1 MVMYWNKT
9 YMNMKKICLFIM
21 VLLGLASCSDQLTVS
36 EKENVVQPAT
46 QVDDEYHY
54 YLEKARWGEA
64 GAYVKLADFYR
75 EGKYV
80 NSDFMGMT
88 AMLAMAEQYD
98 RNHRLKDYI
107 KALPEDDSYRM
118 MFEAMDKIGKEDRG
132 KVKDVASVLVS
143 NGKPEGYVING
154 AIQVE
159 EGDTIGGLETIRY
172 GAEQGSAFGELILC
186 MAPAFLGKSQ
196 RPYNAEGLISLADKF
211 PFANKFLAEMYA
223 GEVCDSVYDPEQ
235 AARYFLKADE
245 HGFLGRRGAKW
256 LLDYYARENI
266 QIDELEKQRLVAL
279 SGVQENETVVTEDI
293 PIIHQEQSIQE
304 YVDSVARYRMLTDGC
319 KRAIVYV
326 VETESGRVIARSSSE
341 DTGNYVVPFEDT
353 FNRENDYM
361 HGVATYLAVQW
372 TGNLL
377 PNTKIDTGSGV
388 YESRDG
394 KLIKD
399 HNWRRGGYGEMT
411 LEDALTHRSEV
422 GLAKAVE
429 QAYGDD
435 RQAYEHQ
442 ISFYMNEQPDNLMGM
457 LTFYNAIA
465 NGGRMVKICG
475 PEDDVTVIHD
485 QICYPEYIKPVQRA
499 MERCVSEGIY
509 KRARNEYI
517 DVAACGRTLRFQDNS
532 FRMELCGY
540 FPAKSPQYTI
550 MVVMEKDGLP
560 ASAGGMCG
568 PLFSQIVDGLLLP

>member
-1 MVMYWNKT
+1 
-9 YMNMKKICLFIM
+9 MKKIILCFV
-21 VLLGLASCSDQLTVS
+21 VLLGLASCSDQLT
-36 EKENVVQPAT
+36 ERELTEPAQPKN
-46 QVDDEYHY
+46 QVDSEYQY
-54 YLEKARWGEA
+54 YLEKARWGDA

-98 RNHRLKDYI
+98 SKLRLHDYL

-132 KVKDVASVLVS
+132 KVKNVASMLVA

-159 EGDTIGGLETIRY
+159 EGDTIGGLQAIRY

-186 MAPAFLGKSQ
+186 MAPAFLGKNQ
-196 RPYNAEGLISLADKF
+196 QPYNVEGLISMADKF

-223 GEVCDSVYDPEQ
+223 GEVCDSVYNPEQ
-235 AARYFLKADE
+235 AVKYYLKADE
-245 HGFLGRRGAKW
+245 HGFLGRKGAKW
-256 LLDYYARENI
+256 LLNYYASENI
-266 QIDELEKQRLVAL
+266 QIDELEKQRLKAL
-279 SGVQENETVVTEDI
+279 CGDLGNDEMVTEEI
-293 PIIHQEQSIQE
+293 PIVHQDQSVQE
-304 YVDSVARYRMLTDGC
+304 YVDSITHYRLLTDGC

-326 VETESGRVIARSSSE
+326 VETETGRVIVHSSLE
-341 DTGNYVVPFEDT
+341 DTGSYVVPYEDT
-353 FNRENDYM
+353 FNRENDYI

-372 TGNLL
+372 TGNLSF
-377 PNTKIDTGSGV
+377 NTKIETGCGV

-394 KLIKD
+394 KLVKD
-399 HNWRRGGYGEMT
+399 HNWRRGGYGEIT
-411 LEDALTHRSEV
+411 LEDAVTHRSEV
-422 GLAKAVE
+422 GLTKAVE
-429 QAYGDD
+429 QAYGND

-442 ISFYMNEQPDNLMGM
+442 ISFYLNEQPDNLMGM

-465 NGGRMVKICG
+465 NGGKMVKICG

-485 QICYPEYIKPVQRA
+485 QICYPEYIEPVQRA
-499 MERCVSEGIY
+499 MERCVSDGIY
-509 KRARNEYI
+509 KKARHEYI
-517 DVAACGRTLRFQDNS
+517 NVAACGRTLRFEDNS
-532 FRMELCGY
+532 FRMELCGF
-540 FPAKSPQYTI
+540 FPTSSPKYTI

-568 PLFSQIVDGLLLP
+568 PLFSQVVTGLIPKI

>member
-1 MVMYWNKT
+1 
-9 YMNMKKICLFIM
+9 MKKICLFIM

-36 EKENVVQPAT
+36 EKESVVQPAT

-75 EGKYV
+75 EGQYV

-98 RNHRLKDYI
+98 HNLRLQDYLN
-107 KALPEDDSYRM
+107 ALPNDDSYRM

-256 LLDYYARENI
+256 LLNYYARKNI

-279 SGVQENETVVTEDI
+279 SGVQGNETVATEDI
-293 PIIHQEQSIQE
+293 PIVNQEQSIQE
-304 YVDSVARYRMLTDGC
+304 YVDSVTRYRMLADGC

-326 VETESGRVIARSSSE
+326 VETESGRVIARSSLE

-353 FNRENDYM
+353 FNRENDYI

-377 PNTKIDTGSGV
+377 PGTKIDTGSGV

-399 HNWRRGGYGEMT
+399 HNWRRGGYGEIT

-422 GLAKAVE
+422 GLVKAIE

-465 NGGRMVKICG
+465 NGGRMVKICW
-475 PEDDVTVIHD
+475 PEDDVTIIHD

>member
-1 MVMYWNKT
+1 
-9 YMNMKKICLFIM
+9 MKKMILCFVVLF
-21 VLLGLASCSDQLTVS
+21 GLASCSDQLTIS
-36 EKENVVQPAT
+36 ENENIVQLGN
-46 QVDDEYHY
+46 QVNDEYY
-54 YLEKARWGEA
+54 YFLEKARWGDA

-80 NSDFMGMT
+80 QSDFMGMT

-98 RNHRLKDYI
+98 GNHRMKDYL
-107 KALPEDDSYRM
+107 KALPEDDSYRL
-118 MFEAMDKIGKEDRG
+118 MFEAMDEIGRKDRD
-132 KVKDVASVLVS
+132 KVKNVASILVA

-154 AIQVE
+154 AMQVE

-172 GAEQGSAFGELILC
+172 GAEQGSAFGEFILC
-186 MAPAFLGKSQ
+186 MAPAFLGKNQ
-196 RPYNAEGLISLADKF
+196 QPYNADRLISMSDKF

-223 GEVCDSVYDPEQ
+223 GEVCDSVYDPKL
-235 AARYFLKADE
+235 AATYFLKADE
-245 HGFLGRRGAKW
+245 QGFLGRRGAKW
-256 LLDYYARENI
+256 LLNYYASENI
-266 QIDELEKQRLVAL
+266 QIDELEKQRLLAL
-279 SGVQENETVVTEDI
+279 SGRQENENVVTEDV
-293 PIIHQEQSIQE
+293 PIVHQEQSVQE
-304 YVDSVARYRMLTDGC
+304 YVDSVTHYRMLTDGC
-319 KRAIVYV
+319 KKAIVYV
-326 VETESGRVIARSSSE
+326 VETETGKVIAHSSLE
-341 DTGNYVVPFEDT
+341 DTGNYVIPYEDT
-353 FNRENDYM
+353 FNRENDYI

-399 HNWRRGGYGEMT
+399 HNWRRGGYGEIT

-422 GLAKAVE
+422 GLTKAVE
-429 QAYGDD
+429 QAYGND

-442 ISFYMNEQPDNLMGM
+442 ISFYLNEQPDNLMGM

-465 NGGRMVKICG
+465 NGGKMVKICE
-475 PEDDVTVIHD
+475 PEEDVTVIHD

-499 MERCVSEGIY
+499 MERSVSDGIY
-509 KRARNEYI
+509 KKAGHEYI
-517 DVAACGRTLRFQDNS
+517 NVAACGRTLRFEDNS

-550 MVVMEKDGLP
+550 MVVLEKDGLP

>member
-1 MVMYWNKT
+1 MY
-9 YMNMKKICLFIM
+9 
-21 VLLGLASCSDQLTVS
+21 V
-36 EKENVVQPAT
+36 
-46 QVDDEYHY
+46 
-54 YLEKARWGEA
+54 
-64 GAYVKLADFYR
+64 
-75 EGKYV
+75 
-80 NSDFMGMT
+80 
-88 AMLAMAEQYD
+88 
-98 RNHRLKDYI
+98 
-107 KALPEDDSYRM
+107 
-118 MFEAMDKIGKEDRG
+118 
-132 KVKDVASVLVS
+132 
-143 NGKPEGYVING
+143 
-154 AIQVE
+154 
-159 EGDTIGGLETIRY
+159 
-172 GAEQGSAFGELILC
+172 
-186 MAPAFLGKSQ
+186 
-196 RPYNAEGLISLADKF
+196 
-211 PFANKFLAEMYA
+211 

-256 LLDYYARENI
+256 LLNYYARENI

-293 PIIHQEQSIQE
+293 PIVHQEQSIQE
-304 YVDSVARYRMLTDGC
+304 YVDSVTRYRMLTDGC

-326 VETESGRVIARSSSE
+326 VETESGRVIARSSLE

-353 FNRENDYM
+353 FNRENDYL

-399 HNWRRGGYGEMT
+399 HNWRRGGYGEIT

-422 GLAKAVE
+422 GLVKAVE
-429 QAYGDD
+429 LVYGDD

-485 QICYPEYIKPVQRA
+485 QICYPEYIKPVQQA

>member
-1 MVMYWNKT
+1 
-9 YMNMKKICLFIM
+9 MKKIILFC
-21 VLLGLASCSDQLTVS
+21 VALLGMVSCSDQLT
-36 EKENVVQPAT
+36 ENDVANGVQT
-46 QVDDEYHY
+46 VNSTSDEYHY
-54 YLEKARWGEA
+54 YLEKARWGDA
-64 GAYVKLADFYR
+64 AAFVKLADFYR

-80 NSDFMGMT
+80 NADFIGMT

-98 RNHRLKDYI
+98 GNRRLKDYL
-107 KALPEDDSYRM
+107 KALPEDDSYRL
-118 MFEAMDKIGKEDRG
+118 MFEAMDEIGRKDRD
-132 KVKDVASVLVS
+132 KVKNVASALIAS
-143 NGKPEGYVING
+143 GKPEGYVING
-154 AIQVE
+154 AMQVE

-186 MAPAFLGKSQ
+186 MAPAFLGKNQ
-196 RPYNAEGLISLADKF
+196 QPYNADRLISMSDKF

-223 GEVCDSVYDPEQ
+223 GEVCDSVYDPKL
-235 AARYFLKADE
+235 AATYFLKADE

-256 LLDYYARENI
+256 LLNYYASENI
-266 QIDELEKQRLVAL
+266 QIDELEKQRLLAL
-279 SGVQENETVVTEDI
+279 SGRQENENVVTEDV
-293 PIIHQEQSIQE
+293 PIVHQEQSIQA
-304 YVDSVARYRMLTDGC
+304 YIDSVTHYRMLTDGC

-326 VETESGRVIARSSSE
+326 VETETGKVIAHSSLE
-341 DTGNYVVPFEDT
+341 DTGNYVIPYEDT
-353 FNRENDYM
+353 FNRENDYI

-388 YESRDG
+388 YESRSG
-394 KLIKD
+394 KLIRD
-399 HNWRRGGYGEMT
+399 HNWRRGGYGEIT

-422 GLAKAVE
+422 GLTKAIE
-429 QAYGDD
+429 QAYGND

-442 ISFYMNEQPDNLMGM
+442 ISFYLNEQPDNLIGM

-465 NGGRMVKICG
+465 NGGKMVKICG
-475 PEDDVTVIHD
+475 PEEDVTVIHN

-499 MERCVSEGIY
+499 MERCVSDGIY
-509 KRARNEYI
+509 KRAGNEYI

>member
-1 MVMYWNKT
+1 
-9 YMNMKKICLFIM
+9 MKRIILCFV
-21 VLLGLASCSDQLTVS
+21 VLLGLASCSDQLAIS
-36 EKENVVQPAT
+36 ENENVTQPAN
-46 QVDDEYHY
+46 QVDNEYHY
-54 YLEKARWGEA
+54 YLEKARWGDA
-64 GAYVKLADFYR
+64 DAYVKLADFYR

-80 NSDFMGMT
+80 NADFIGMT

-98 RNHRLKDYI
+98 SNHRLKDYL

-118 MFEAMDKIGKEDRG
+118 MFEAMDEIVRKDRD
-132 KVKDVASVLVS
+132 KVKNTASILVANS
-143 NGKPEGYVING
+143 KPEGYVING
-154 AIQVE
+154 AMQVE
-159 EGDTIGGLETIRY
+159 EGDTIGGLESIRY

-186 MAPAFLGKSQ
+186 MAPAFLGKNQ
-196 RPYNAEGLISLADKF
+196 QPYNADRLISMAGKF

-223 GEVCDSVYDPEQ
+223 GEVCDSVYDPKQ

-256 LLDYYARENI
+256 LLNYYASENI
-266 QIDELEKQRLVAL
+266 QIDELEKQRLLTL
-279 SGVQENETVVTEDI
+279 SGGLENENIVPEDI
-293 PIIHQEQSIQE
+293 PIVHQEQSIQE
-304 YVDSVARYRMLTDGC
+304 YVDSVTHYRMLTDGC
-319 KRAIVYV
+319 KKAIVYV
-326 VETESGRVIARSSSE
+326 VETETGRVIAHSSLE
-341 DTGNYVVPFEDT
+341 DTGNYVVPYEDT

-388 YESRDG
+388 YESKSG
-394 KLIKD
+394 KLVKD
-399 HNWRRGGYGEMT
+399 HNWRRGGYGEIA

-422 GLAKAVE
+422 GLTKAVE
-429 QAYGDD
+429 QAYGND

-442 ISFYMNEQPDNLMGM
+442 ISFYLNEQPDNLMGM

-465 NGGRMVKICG
+465 NGGKMVKICG
-475 PEDDVTVIHD
+475 PEEDVTVIHE

-499 MERCVSEGIY
+499 MERCVSDGIY
-509 KRARNEYI
+509 KKAGYKYI
-517 DVAACGRTLRFQDNS
+517 NVAACGRTLRFEDNS

-540 FPAKSPQYTI
+540 FPTKSPQYTI

-568 PLFSQIVDGLLLP
+568 PLFSLIVDGLLQL

>member
-1 MVMYWNKT
+1 
-9 YMNMKKICLFIM
+9 MKKIILYFV
-21 VLLGLASCSDQLTVS
+21 VLLGLASCSDQLTEREMV
-36 EKENVVQPAT
+36 NAIQTVNQA
-46 QVDDEYHY
+46 DGEYQY
-54 YLEKARWGEA
+54 YLEKARWGDA

-98 RNHRLKDYI
+98 SKLRLHDYL
-107 KALPEDDSYRM
+107 KALPDDDSYRM

-132 KVKDVASVLVS
+132 KVRNVASVLVA

-172 GAEQGSAFGELILC
+172 GAEQGSSFGELILC
-186 MAPAFLGKSQ
+186 MAPAFLGKNQ
-196 RPYNAEGLISLADKF
+196 QPYNADRLISMADKF

-223 GEVCDSVYDPEQ
+223 GEVCDSVYNPEQ
-235 AARYFLKADE
+235 AVKYYLKADE
-245 HGFLGRRGAKW
+245 HGFLGRKGAKW
-256 LLDYYARENI
+256 LLNYYASENI
-266 QIDELEKQRLVAL
+266 QIDELEKQRLKAL
-279 SGVQENETVVTEDI
+279 CGDLGNDEMITEEI
-293 PIIHQEQSIQE
+293 PIVHQDQSVQE
-304 YVDSVARYRMLTDGC
+304 YVDSITHYRLLTDGC

-326 VETESGRVIARSSSE
+326 VETETGRVIAHSSME
-341 DTGNYVVPFEDT
+341 DTGSYVVPYEDT
-353 FNRENDYM
+353 FNRENDYI

-372 TGNLL
+372 RGNLSS
-377 PNTKIDTGSGV
+377 NTKIETGSGV

-394 KLIKD
+394 KLVKD
-399 HNWRRGGYGEMT
+399 HNWRRGGYGEIT

-422 GLAKAVE
+422 GLTKAVE
-429 QAYGDD
+429 QAYGND

-442 ISFYMNEQPDNLMGM
+442 ISFYLNEQPDNLMGM

-465 NGGRMVKICG
+465 NGGKMVKICG
-475 PEDDVTVIHD
+475 SEDDVTVIHD
-485 QICYPEYIKPVQRA
+485 QICYPEYIEPVQRA
-499 MERCVSEGIY
+499 MERCVSDGIY
-509 KRARNEYI
+509 KKAGHEYI
-517 DVAACGRTLRFQDNS
+517 NVAACGRTLRFEDNS
-532 FRMELCGY
+532 FRMELCGF
-540 FPAKSPQYTI
+540 FPTSCPKYTI

-568 PLFSQIVDGLLLP
+568 PLFSQVVTGLIPKI